1 MTTVLLIDS
10 PLAVRRALR
19 ARLSL
24 EPDLV
29 IVGEADD
36 ATQAINLARVLD
48 PDVMLLDA
56 EMPYLDALSVVRAM
70 ADGDR
75 SPAILVLSQH
85 AAAMKSGLN
94 GTSAIVVGKHEGL
107 ASLVSAI
114 RSVPRRW
121 CPDDQAVDRA
131 DHCAQ

>member
-94 GTSAIVVGKHEGL
+94 GTPAIVVGKHEGL

-114 RSVPRRW
+114 RSVPRRR

>member
-10 PLAVRRALR
+10 RLAVRRALR

-36 ATQAINLARVLD
+36 APQAISLARALD
-48 PDVMLLDA
+48 PDVMLVDA
-56 EMPYLDALSVVRAM
+56 ETPYLDTSSVVRAM
-70 ADGDR
+70 ADDDR
-75 SPAILVLSQH
+75 CPAILVLSQH
-85 AAAMKSGLN
+85 AAAMRSGLN

-114 RSVPRRW
+114 RSVPRRR
-121 CPDDQAVDRA
+121 CPDDQGVDKA

>member
-56 EMPYLDALSVVRAM
+56 ETPYLDALSVVRAM

-114 RSVPRRW
+114 RSVPGRR
-121 CPDDQAVDRA
+121 CLDEEGAPGA
-131 DHCAQ
+131 DHCSQ

>member
-107 ASLVSAI
+107 ASLVSVI
-114 RSVPRRW
+114 RSVPRRR
-121 CPDDQAVDRA
+121 CPDDQGVDRA